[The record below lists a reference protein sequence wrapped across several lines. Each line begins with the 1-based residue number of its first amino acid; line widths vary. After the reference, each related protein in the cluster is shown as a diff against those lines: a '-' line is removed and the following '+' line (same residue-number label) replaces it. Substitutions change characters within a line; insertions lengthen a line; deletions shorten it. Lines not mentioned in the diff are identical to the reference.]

1 MPGWKHILILLPIL
15 AAGLWGK
22 QSLAAPEAGPSTLRN
37 LQEAHNSE
45 LLARDR
51 YLLFAARAR
60 AERQGAAAALFRA
73 AAVGRGNPRRQ
84 HGPGDPL
91 PGRRTLVAPGKPRGA
106 EHPGEPAGFGGGR
119 GLRAGDHVS
128 GFSGC
133 RPGRR
138 HRGGYPLPELRG
150 RRGRGP
156 CRPFLGPGRR
166 AGARAG
172 ARAHIRRVR
181 GVRSYPRVAGSPSM
195 SVLRERA
202 GRISGSEVRGARRR
216 NSTSEENGR

>member
-73 AAVGRGNPRRQ
+73 AAV
-84 HGPGDPL
+84 
-91 PGRRTLVAPGKPRGA
+91 A
-106 EHPGEPAGFGGGR
+106 EGIHADNMARVIRSLGEEPWSHPGSPVVRSTLENLQAS
-119 GLRAGDHVS
+119 AADEVYEQETM
-128 GFSGC
+128 
-133 RPGRR
+133 
-138 HRGGYPLPELRG
+138 YPD
-150 RRGRGP
+150 
-156 CRPFLGPGRR
+156 FL
-166 AGARAG
+166 AAARAEG
-172 ARAHIRRVR
+172 IEEAIRSLSCAAAVEE
-181 GVRSYPRVAGSPSM
+181 GHAALFSALAAGLEQGPVPERTYAVCGGCGHTREWPAPHQCPSC
-195 SVLRERA
+195 
-202 GRISGSEVRGARRR
+202 GSGQDGFQEVK
-216 NSTSEENGR
+216 